1 MKVNSIIAYV
11 INETTFENLSF
22 FSVKKA
28 GIFLSL
34 QIDLEKQGKKLWL
47 SFLSALFTPILT
59 VFPPSFPFV
68 GSKNRKNYKSRPT
81 FFQMKAFFEINNS
94 LLTL

>member
-34 QIDLEKQGKKLWL
+34 QIDLEKQGKK
-47 SFLSALFTPILT
+47 T
-59 VFPPSFPFV
+59 VVKLLKCTFYTNLDRFSPLFPFCRF
-68 GSKNRKNYKSRPT
+68 KKP
-81 FFQMKAFFEINNS
+81 
-94 LLTL
+94 